1 MDPTA
6 LLDSLLAGDFMT
18 RCWRRQFV
26 HMPGAAAGLLPML
39 PTIAEL
45 EARLCGAVVEVG
57 AEPAFLSFPREGEVI
72 ARRWLRA
79 TPGVWPTDEA
89 INVPH
94 AERLFPRL
102 AVLAEALTRRFAG
115 PANLQLFLGRAGA
128 GLRPHS
134 DIHDSFIVQI
144 AGHKRWVIE
153 DPDPGAALAGNA
165 GGCFGAGARAL
176 VLAPGDLL
184 YKPSHGLHATVSED
198 AATLS
203 LTASIVTITAA
214 DALHRWLAGLA
225 AVDPAW
231 RVRLPLAP
239 GDAAALVAA
248 LAELPALLP
257 GLAELAELHG
267 GAGNE

>member
-1 MDPTA
+1 MDATA
-6 LLDSLLAGDFMT
+6 LLDSVLAGDFMT
-18 RCWRRQFV
+18 RCWRRRFV
-26 HMPGAAAGLLPML
+26 YMPGVAAGLLPML

-45 EARLCGAVVEVG
+45 EARLEGAVVEAL
-57 AEPAFLSFPREGEVI
+57 AEPAFLSFPREGEVV
-72 ARRWLRA
+72 ARRWQHA
-79 TPGVWPTDEA
+79 TPAEVPADEA

-102 AVLAEALTRRFAG
+102 APLAEALARRFAA

-144 AGHKRWVIE
+144 AGRKRWVIE
-153 DPDPGAALAGNA
+153 DPDASAALAGNA
-165 GGCFGAGARAL
+165 GGRFGAGAREL
-176 VLAPGDLL
+176 LLAPGDLL

-214 DALHRWLAGLA
+214 EALQRWLAGLA
-225 AVDPAW
+225 AVDPGW

-239 GDAAALVAA
+239 GDAAALLAA
-248 LAELPALLP
+248 LAELPGLLP
-257 GLAELAELHG
+257 GLAELQG
-267 GAGNE
+267 GAEDE